1 MEIKLQKCGNSVGIR
16 IPSSVLK
23 SFNLKE
29 NDMIDLKEEDDR
41 IVITKSLDK
50 NISLLERFNNYKGN
64 SLAKEFVWDEPKGK
78 EIW

>member
-1 MEIKLQKCGNSVGIR
+1 MKIKLQKWGNLIGIR

-29 NDMIDLKEEDDR
+29 NDIIDLKEEEDR
-41 IVITKSLDK
+41 IVITKSLNK
-50 NISLLERFNNYKGN
+50 NISLLERFSNYKGN

>member
-1 MEIKLQKCGNSVGIR
+1 MEIKLQKWGNSVGIR

-29 NDMIDLKEEDDR
+29 NDIIDLKEEDDR
-41 IVITKSLDK
+41 IVITKSLNK
-50 NISLLERFNNYKGN
+50 NISLLERFNNYKGKN
-64 SLAKEFVWDEPKGK
+64 LAKEFVWDEPKGK

>member
-1 MEIKLQKCGNSVGIR
+1 MEIKLQKWGNSVGIR

-29 NDMIDLKEEDDR
+29 NDIIDLKEEDDR
-41 IVITKSLDK
+41 IVITKSLNK
-50 NISLLERFNNYKGN
+50 NISLLERFNNYKGKN
-64 SLAKEFVWDEPKGK
+64 LAKEFVWDEPMGN

>member
-1 MEIKLQKCGNSVGIR
+1 MKIKLQKWGNSIGIR

-29 NDMIDLKEEDDR
+29 NDIIDLKEEEDR
-41 IVITKSLDK
+41 IVITKSLNK
-50 NISLLERFNNYKGN
+50 NISLLERFSNYKGN

>member
-1 MEIKLQKCGNSVGIR
+1 MKIKLQKWGNSIGIR

-29 NDMIDLKEEDDR
+29 NDIIDLKEEEDR
-41 IVITKSLDK
+41 IVITKSLNK
-50 NISLLERFNNYKGN
+50 NISLLERFSNYKGN

-78 EIW
+78 EIC

>member
-1 MEIKLQKCGNSVGIR
+1 MEIKLQKWGNSVGIR

-29 NDMIDLKEEDDR
+29 NDIIDLKEEDDR
-41 IVITKSLDK
+41 IVITKSLNM
-50 NISLLERFNNYKGN
+50 NISLLERFNNYKGKN
-64 SLAKEFVWDEPKGK
+64 LAKEFVWDEPMGK

>member
-1 MEIKLQKCGNSVGIR
+1 MKIKLQKCSNSVGIR
-16 IPSSVLK
+16 IPSLVLK

-29 NDMIDLKEEDDR
+29 NDIIDLKEEDR
-41 IVITKSLDK
+41 IVITKSINK
-50 NISLLERFNNYKGN
+50 NLSLLERFNNFKDN

>member
-1 MEIKLQKCGNSVGIR
+1 MEIKLQKWGNSVGIR

-29 NDMIDLKEEDDR
+29 NDIIDLKEEDDR
-41 IVITKSLDK
+41 IVITKSLNK
-50 NISLLERFNNYKGN
+50 NISLLERFNNYKGKN
-64 SLAKEFVWDEPKGK
+64 LAKEFVWDEPMGK

>member
-1 MEIKLQKCGNSVGIR
+1 MEIKLQKWGNSVGIR

-29 NDMIDLKEEDDR
+29 NDIIDLKEEYDR
-41 IVITKSLDK
+41 IVITKSLNK
-50 NISLLERFNNYKGN
+50 NISLLERFNNYKGKN
-64 SLAKEFVWDEPKGK
+64 LAKEFVWDEPMGK

>member
-1 MEIKLQKCGNSVGIR
+1 MEIKLQKWGNSVGIR

-29 NDMIDLKEEDDR
+29 NDIIDLKEEEDR
-41 IVITKSLDK
+41 IVITKSLNK
-50 NISLLERFNNYKGN
+50 NISLLERFNNYKGKN
-64 SLAKEFVWDEPKGK
+64 LAKEFVWDEPKGK

>member
-1 MEIKLQKCGNSVGIR
+1 MEIKLQKWGNSVGIR

-29 NDMIDLKEEDDR
+29 NDIIDLKEEDDR
-41 IVITKSLDK
+41 IVITKSLNK
-50 NISLLERFNNYKGN
+50 NISLLERFTNYKGKN
-64 SLAKEFVWDEPKGK
+64 LAKEFVWDEPKGK